1 MDAGSEYSVFVSL
14 PHGLCV
20 IDVEGNI
27 LNLNPALERLLG
39 WRLIERRGQQL
50 SRILEQAIIDPAQ
63 ALGWTVALN
72 QALAGG

>member
-39 WRLIERRGQQL
+39 WRLIERR
-50 SRILEQAIIDPAQ
+50 D
-63 ALGWTVALN
+63 
-72 QALAGG
+72 